1 MPQYDPEDR
10 IWNEVLEL
18 ARACQGEGNSF
29 STVVPFASV
38 DPSRPLYVLV
48 HPGDVVQT
56 RSDVHGQPNAGDI
69 LAYSSDRQTEMGDD
83 VERLLAAGWDVA
95 VLHRFSSSYG
105 FGTSNTSDWFEEAV
119 DEIHERGAVLFGD
132 NLAEAAD
139 WLLGAAQAAARPR
152 VLLSGAWSCAAHGCV
167 TMVGTLL
174 EDAGTAVHL
183 AASACVSPD
192 GSGPEWRPAAGVL
205 CSVDAAATSNHVQAG
220 LRP

>member
-10 IWNEVLEL
+10 IWNEVLGL
-18 ARACQGEGNSF
+18 AHSCQGEGNSF
-29 STVVPFASV
+29 VAIVPFASV

-56 RSDVHGQPNAGDI
+56 ESDVHGHPSAAEI
-69 LAYSSDRQTEMGDD
+69 LSYSSDRQTEMGDD

-139 WLLGAAQAAARPR
+139 WLLGPAQAAARPR

-167 TMVGTLL
+167 TMVGTLM
-174 EDAGTAVHL
+174 ESAGATVHL

-205 CSVDAAATSNHVQAG
+205 CSVEAAAASRDVLAG
-220 LRP
+220 PTA